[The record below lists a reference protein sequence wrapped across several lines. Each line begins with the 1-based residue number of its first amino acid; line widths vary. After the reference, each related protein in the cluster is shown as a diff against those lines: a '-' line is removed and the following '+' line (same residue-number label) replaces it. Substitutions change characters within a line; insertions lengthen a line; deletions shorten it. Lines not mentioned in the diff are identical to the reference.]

1 MVFGT
6 SSISLA
12 CSWIEWQV
20 RSFYIGNIIT
30 LLQMIRIIPQYNRFI
45 GSADYL
51 IHVFTF
57 TIFGRWEV
65 YWKKKKRHET
75 FTSLRRELCWLESY
89 GQGLRRGRNTC
100 SSHISRPDQ
109 VHDDQG
115 IFLRERLL
123 CLLGLS
129 LPGTNSPI
137 EETLTIF
144 TYWRPSKKY
153 MLIRCWRDITRQH
166 IGGGLDRLIDWLI
179 DFPVM
184 SSEVSSGPSADRTDR
199 IDTDWKLLRVA
210 LFSVLSAQYYQL
222 IITEDTPRDK

>member
-1 MVFGT
+1 MKLLLHSGENCVDLSLMAKDWGGGGT
-6 SSISLA
+6 PVLPISHVQIK
-12 CSWIEWQV
+12 SM
-20 RSFYIGNIIT
+20 
-30 LLQMIRIIPQYNRFI
+30 MIKGF
-45 GSADYL
+45 
-51 IHVFTF
+51 
-57 TIFGRWEV
+57 
-65 YWKKKKRHET
+65 
-75 FTSLRRELCWLESY
+75 
-89 GQGLRRGRNTC
+89 
-100 SSHISRPDQ
+100 
-109 VHDDQG
+109 
-115 IFLRERLL
+115 FLRERLL